1 MKYYRPLK
9 SKMYYLDTFSREVNY
24 QRLMEFIAVSHLLQA
39 ASFISAAGSLFPE
52 PNSDLSVL
60 DDD

>member
-1 MKYYRPLK
+1 
-9 SKMYYLDTFSREVNY
+9 MYYLDTFSREVNY